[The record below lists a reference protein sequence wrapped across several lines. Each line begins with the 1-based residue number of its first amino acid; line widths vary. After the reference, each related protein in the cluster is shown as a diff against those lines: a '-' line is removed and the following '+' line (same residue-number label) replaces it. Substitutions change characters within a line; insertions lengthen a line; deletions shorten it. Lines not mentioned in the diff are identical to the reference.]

1 MNTVTVLGAGS
12 WGLTIAWLLDQSG
25 HTVKVWDRKPEKI
38 QAMETN
44 RQVTFPVNVHLN
56 KSITL
61 TSDLGK
67 AVEKANMIIFA
78 VTTAGTRP
86 MTEALLK
93 LGPINR
99 DVIMINASKGID
111 QETLK
116 VPSTLL
122 NIAFPHNPIATLSG
136 PTLAPEI
143 LKGLPTAAV
152 VAAHKSQTAEEV
164 QQALST
170 ERFRLYT
177 NTDMMGTDLGG
188 ALKNI
193 FAIVS
198 GYMQAKQLG
207 DNAQSTLITRGLA
220 EMTRFSLA
228 MGADIQTLYGL
239 SGLGDLLAT
248 CNSPLSRNYQVGYR
262 LAQGQSLEDILTNL
276 NMVAEGVKTAEAVCK
291 VSNQLNIDMPIVNLV
306 LKAFKGDFSEH
317 EMIHALM
324 SRRLKSELVADKV

>member
-1 MNTVTVLGAGS
+1 MSTVTVLGAGS
-12 WGLTIAWLLDQSG
+12 WGLTLAWLLDQSG
-25 HTVKVWDRKPEKI
+25 HKVRLWDRKPEKI
-38 QAMETN
+38 ATIKAN
-44 RQVTFPVNVHLN
+44 RSVSFPVQVTLN
-56 KSITL
+56 DSIEL
-61 TSDLGK
+61 TDDLEH
-67 AVEKANMIIFA
+67 ALYQTNMIIFA

-86 MTEALLK
+86 MTEAIIN
-93 LGPINR
+93 LGPIDRN
-99 DVIMINASKGID
+99 VIMINASKGID

-152 VAAHKSQTAEEV
+152 VAAHKADTAEEV
-164 QQALST
+164 QKALST

-198 GYMQAKQLG
+198 GYMQAKHLG

-262 LAQGQSLEDILTNL
+262 LAQGQTLDDILINL
-276 NMVAEGVKTAEAVCK
+276 HMVAEGVKTTEAVCQL
-291 VSNQLNIDMPIVNLV
+291 SNQLNLDMPVVNLV
-306 LKAFKGDFSEH
+306 RKAFQGEFSEQD
-317 EMIHALM
+317 MIHTLM
-324 SRRLKSELVADKV
+324 SRRLKSELVR